1 MTVQVAVIGPGDD
14 ARPVDVDRAFE
25 VGQLLAERGAVVV
38 TGGLGGVMAAALE
51 GAAAA
56 GGITLALLPGPDRTA
71 VATVVVATGL
81 GEARNVLVVR
91 SADAVIA
98 IGGSW
103 GTLSEIALARRAGVP
118 IVSVDGWSVLD
129 ADGAA
134 LYLHGVDT
142 AAAAVTYALNP
153 GRGTMEV

>member
-14 ARPVDVDRAFE
+14 ARPVDVDRALE

-56 GGITLALLPGPDRTA
+56 GGVTLALPPGTDRTA
-71 VATVVVATGL
+71 VATVVVPTGL
-81 GEARNVLVVR
+81 GEARNVLVVG

-103 GTLSEIALARRAGVP
+103 GTLSEIALARRAGVR
-118 IVSVDGWSVLD
+118 IVSLDGWSVFD
-129 ADGAA
+129 ADGAP
-134 LYLHGVDT
+134 LDLPHVDT

-153 GRGTMEV
+153 